1 MITTVS
7 SSATLLTAIQNAK
20 PGDTIALVAGSYST
34 LSLANVNVAGTVTI
48 MSADPGHPAVI
59 AGVNLAFSSGLS
71 FRDLEVTMDPRN
83 GTAVTV
89 GNSHDISFSGLD
101 VHGGFVGDG
110 NGALVRNSSN
120 VTIKDS
126 EFHNIGTGI
135 SHIDT
140 TGVVIDN
147 NSIHDLQA
155 DAIHGGG
162 SSNIT
167 ISGNQF
173 TNFHPRP
180 GDHPDAIQFWTTYTT
195 TSAHDIVIKDNVFV
209 RGAGDPAQGIFM
221 GNEWGLTYKNVTI
234 SGNAV
239 VGGMYNGIAITMADN
254 VHISANLVEGF
265 VDMNSWISVTKST
278 AVQIDNNVATS
289 YATSFSLP
297 GVTTW
302 ANSSIGLGA
311 IGDTKL
317 LDTWLA
323 EHSTILAQ
331 PLPKPISPDPIVTI
345 DDADGDGRIQGGS
358 GADVLGG
365 AGADTMSG
373 GAGNDTYLVDVA
385 GDRITEVPTLGGGI
399 DTVRAITSTYT
410 LPSGVENLMLT
421 GTGSQVGIGNTA
433 ANVITS
439 NGVLADLRGG
449 DGNDTLVSMGGTE
462 TLTGGAGADLF
473 RFDRMPVN
481 AAKVTDF
488 VDGVDKLDLGNLLG
502 AYTGTNPL
510 ADGWVSFT
518 IDASGTSVMVD
529 IDGPTGA
536 AGFVTIAKLAGVT
549 SVLSVGTDWLF

>member
-34 LSLANVNVAGTVTI
+34 LSLTNVNIAGTVTI
-48 MSADPGHPAVI
+48 TSADPGHPAVI
-59 AGVNLAFSSGLS
+59 AGVSVGFSSGLS
-71 FRDLEVTMDPRN
+71 FHDLEITMDIRT

-89 GNSHDISFSGLD
+89 GNSHDISFGGLD

-110 NGALVRNSSN
+110 NGALVRNSNN

-135 SHIDT
+135 SHINT
-140 TGVVIDN
+140 SGVVINN

-173 TNFHPRP
+173 TNFYPKV

-195 TSAHDIVIKDNVFV
+195 VSAHDIVIKDNVFV

-254 VHISANLVEGF
+254 VHISGNLVEGF

-302 ANSSIGLGA
+302 ANSSISPGA
-311 IGDTKL
+311 IGDATL
-317 LDTWLA
+317 LNSWLVA
-323 EHSTILAQ
+323 HGTTLAQ
-331 PLPKPISPDPIVTI
+331 PLPIPISPDPIVTI
-345 DDADGDGRIQGGS
+345 NDADGDGRIQGGS

-399 DTVRAITSTYT
+399 DTVRTIVSTYT
-410 LPSGVENLMLT
+410 LPTGVENLMLT

-439 NGVLADLRGG
+439 NGVLCDLRGG

-481 AAKVTDF
+481 AAKITDF
-488 VDGVDKLDLGNLLG
+488 VDGADQIDLGNLL
-502 AYTGTNPL
+502 ATYTGTNPE
-510 ADGWVSFT
+510 ADGWVKFT
-518 IDASGTSVMVD
+518 VDAGGTNVMVD
-529 IDGPTGA
+529 IDGPTGSA
-536 AGFVTIAKLAGVT
+536 AFVTVAKLAGVT
-549 SVLSVGTDWLF
+549 SALTVGSDWLF